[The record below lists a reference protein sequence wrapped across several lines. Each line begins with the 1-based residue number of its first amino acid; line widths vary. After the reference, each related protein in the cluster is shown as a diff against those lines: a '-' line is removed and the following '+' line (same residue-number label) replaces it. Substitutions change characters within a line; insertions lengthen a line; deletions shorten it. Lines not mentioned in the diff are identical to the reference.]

1 MSLTPAWAPNLHPL
15 VVHLPIALLAAA
27 AAVDLASLFLRA
39 RPGVRHTATW
49 LYIGGAATAVVAYF
63 TGDSAAKAM
72 ALPADVALLVDAH
85 ADWAFRTTWLFA
97 FFASARLA
105 ISYILSPTLPVLVGT
120 FLLALLGIGTLV
132 ETVAHG
138 SQLVFQ
144 HGVGV
149 QAVARDSSD
158 QSGSRGPRG
167 DDGGCRR
174 TRGARRAGDA
184 SLAAR
189 GSSVVQL
196 LGHGDEANALDLAFR
211 AGLAKPQ
218 FLVGGHTI
226 TGGIDGHPRKVG
238 IVGASLGHR
247 PAEQF
252 CPDAVVLVSLVD
264 EEQRHVVVLTYL
276 DHAHGRVT
284 GHGDEHQ
291 VIGLRA
297 LHDRGRLDESS
308 ELVDPELGIF
318 GPDELVE
325 RREDERGHARHVIWL
340 HDPVANGV

>member
-27 AAVDLASLFLRA
+27 AAVDLASLFRRA
-39 RPGVRHTATW
+39 RRRVRHTATW
-49 LYIGGAATAVVAYF
+49 LYIGGAATAMIAYF

-132 ETVAHG
+132 ETVARG

-158 QSGSRGPRG
+158 QNGSRGPH
-167 DDGGCRR
+167 DGAV
-174 TRGARRAGDA
+174 TT
-184 SLAAR
+184 LATA
-189 GSSVVQL
+189 
-196 LGHGDEANALDLAFR
+196 A
-211 AGLAKPQ
+211 
-218 FLVGGHTI
+218 
-226 TGGIDGHPRKVG
+226 
-238 IVGASLGHR
+238 
-247 PAEQF
+247 PAE
-252 CPDAVVLVSLVD
+252 PD
-264 EEQRHVVVLTYL
+264 T
-276 DHAHGRVT
+276 
-284 GHGDEHQ
+284 
-291 VIGLRA
+291 RA
-297 LHDRGRLDESS
+297 QH
-308 ELVDPELGIF
+308 P
-318 GPDELVE
+318 
-325 RREDERGHARHVIWL
+325 
-340 HDPVANGV
+340 

>member
-27 AAVDLASLFLRA
+27 AAVDLASLFRRA
-39 RPGVRHTATW
+39 RPRVRHTATW
-49 LYIGGAATAVVAYF
+49 LYIGGAATAVIAYF

-105 ISYILSPTLPVLVGT
+105 ISYILSPTRPVLVGT

-158 QSGSRGPRG
+158 QSGSRGSRG
-167 DDGGCRR
+167 DAA
-174 TRGARRAGDA
+174 TTAAVA
-184 SLAAR
+184 TLA
-189 GSSVVQL
+189 
-196 LGHGDEANALDLAFR
+196 E
-211 AGLAKPQ
+211 
-218 FLVGGHTI
+218 
-226 TGGIDGHPRKVG
+226 
-238 IVGASLGHR
+238 
-247 PAEQF
+247 
-252 CPDAVVLVSLVD
+252 PDA
-264 EEQRHVVVLTYL
+264 
-276 DHAHGRVT
+276 
-284 GHGDEHQ
+284 
-291 VIGLRA
+291 RA
-297 LHDRGRLDESS
+297 QH
-308 ELVDPELGIF
+308 P
-318 GPDELVE
+318 
-325 RREDERGHARHVIWL
+325 
-340 HDPVANGV
+340 